1 MIGYIYLHSLFTY
14 PTAIVTFLKG
24 SKMVSSKE
32 STQILDDL
40 VFPKIFQT
48 FRMSIQ
54 PTKLIIT
61 SVALAI
67 ICLAGWIMD
76 FNKTVAVEYDD
87 NGKINKTEL
96 QIYIT
101 GAGHDEIL
109 SEIEKLKQSDK
120 RSGVFSTMWH
130 FAAKQFHGAVD
141 SVFALDL
148 PGLIGNITDF
158 FKAVG
163 WALRYHTVYCI
174 IFFIIM
180 LAVTSISGGAVCR
193 IAALQFARGEKPGL
207 TEALRYSIK
216 KFTSF
221 FTAPLAPV
229 GIIIFI
235 GFFIFLLGLAGNIP
249 RVGELIVG
257 LGMPMALFTGSLLAV
272 IVIGAVAGFNLMF
285 PAVAYDGS
293 DCFDSISRSFSYV
306 YAKPWRMII
315 YTAIAAVYGSICYM
329 FVRVFGFLTLWIT
342 HWVLRFGLWTK
353 NGNQEANKLMAIW
366 PKPDFRILFDSKQQI
381 ATNWTESVAVFLVYI
396 FVLIIVGL
404 IVSFII
410 SFYFSANTIIYS
422 LMRKTVDNTAFEDIY
437 MQFNEADVEPDASE
451 LLPKE
456 EPPSPE
462 PESQPDE

>member
-1 MIGYIYLHSLFTY
+1 
-14 PTAIVTFLKG
+14 
-24 SKMVSSKE
+24 MVSGKE
-32 STQILDDL
+32 SSQLFDDL
-40 VFPKIFQT
+40 IFPKIFRT

-61 SVALAI
+61 SVALAV
-67 ICLAGWIMD
+67 ICLTGWIMD
-76 FNKTVAVEYDD
+76 FSKTVVILVNPPEQMLTKLDIYSEDPNEVPAL
-87 NGKINKTEL
+87 KRLTEL
-96 QIYIT
+96 DIYTIDPSQVS
-101 GAGHDEIL
+101 GF
-109 SEIEKLKQSDK
+109 IEGFKEKGQGE
-120 RSGVFSTMWH
+120 GVFSTMWH
-130 FAAKQFHGAVD
+130 FSAKKFQGAVD
-141 SVFALDL
+141 SVFALDV
-148 PGLIGNITDF
+148 PGVMHNIADY

-163 WALRYHTVYCI
+163 WALRYHFVYCI
-174 IFFIIM
+174 IFFIIE
-180 LAVTSISGGAVCR
+180 LAVISVAGGAICR

-207 TEALRYSIK
+207 TEALRYSIN

-221 FTAPLAPV
+221 FTAPLAPI

-235 GFFIFLLGLAGNIP
+235 GLFVFLLGLAGNIP

-293 DCFDSISRSFSYV
+293 DCFDAISRSFSYV
-306 YAKPWRMII
+306 YAKPWHMII

-342 HWVLRFGLWTK
+342 HWVLRFGLWAK
-353 NGNQEANKLMAIW
+353 NGNQEANKLIAIW

-410 SFYFSANTIIYS
+410 SFYYSANTIIYS
-422 LMRKTVDNTAFEDIY
+422 LMRKTVDNAAFEDIY
-437 MQFNEADVEPDASE
+437 MQFDEADVEPAAND

-456 EPPSPE
+456 ELPSPE
-462 PESQPDE
+462 SEPKPDESSS

>member
-1 MIGYIYLHSLFTY
+1 
-14 PTAIVTFLKG
+14 
-24 SKMVSSKE
+24 MVSGKKS
-32 STQILDDL
+32 SQFFDDL
-40 VFPKIFQT
+40 IFPKIFQT

-61 SVALAI
+61 SIALAV

-76 FNKTVAVEYDD
+76 FSKTVVVTENPPKELAELDID
-87 NGKINKTEL
+87 TTGDSKTTTDLDLKKLTEL
-96 QIYIT
+96 DIYT
-101 GAGHDEIL
+101 MDPSNV
-109 SEIEKLKQSDK
+109 SEFIEGFKEKGQGQ
-120 RSGVFSTMWH
+120 GVFSTMWH
-130 FAAKQFHGAVD
+130 FSAKKFQGAVD
-141 SVFALDL
+141 SVFALDV
-148 PGLIGNITDF
+148 PGVVHNIADY
-158 FKAVG
+158 FKAIG
-163 WALRYHTVYCI
+163 WALRYHFVYCI
-174 IFFIIM
+174 IFFIIK
-180 LAVTSISGGAVCR
+180 LAVISIAGGAICR

-216 KFTSF
+216 RFTSF

-235 GFFIFLLGLAGNIP
+235 GLFIFLLGLAGNIP

-257 LGMPMALFTGSLLAV
+257 LGMPMALFAGSLLAV

-293 DCFDSISRSFSYV
+293 DCFDAISRSFSYV

-366 PKPDFRILFDSKQQI
+366 PKPDFRILFDSKQQL

-410 SFYFSANTIIYS
+410 SFYYSANTIIYS
-422 LMRKTVDNTAFEDIY
+422 LMRKMVDNTAFEDIY
-437 MQFNEADVEPDASE
+437 MQFDEAEVEPTANN

-456 EPPSPE
+456 EPPSESE
-462 PESQPDE
+462 PKLDE